1 MGNTMTA
8 TVTVRKRRTG
18 AGKPRRSMG
27 RKTSIKQRKRCTRR
41 FPWLIL
47 IGVMLLA
54 LILGAILFS
63 DSIYR
68 RIFPLKYGV
77 EVADAAKDYGLDRWL
92 VYAVI
97 KVESDFVPDAKSSA
111 GAIGLMQIMPVTG
124 EWIAWRKNESYRQE
138 RLTEPAYNVDMGCYL
153 LSYLLDYY
161 DNNLDYAV
169 AAYNAGSGRVDE
181 WLEDPEYF
189 DGTTLEIPYP
199 ETSNY
204 VAKVKYAYEKYKDL
218 YD

>member
-1 MGNTMTA
+1 MTA
-8 TVTVRKRRTG
+8 TVTIRRRRTG
-18 AGKPRRSMG
+18 ARKTGRKPG
-27 RKTSIKQRKRCTRR
+27 RKTSINKSKRYARK

-47 IGVMLLA
+47 IGIMILA
-54 LILGAILFS
+54 CILGAILFS

-68 RIFPLKYGV
+68 RAFPLKYGV
-77 EVADAAKDYGLDRWL
+77 EVSDAAKEYGLDRWL

-97 KVESDFVPDAKSSA
+97 KVESDFVPDAESHA

-124 EWIAWRKNESYRQE
+124 EWIAWRKDESYRQE

-153 LSYLLDYY
+153 LSYLLEYY

-181 WLEDPEYF
+181 WLENPEYF

-199 ETSNY
+199 ETANY
-204 VAKVKYAYEKYKDL
+204 VAKVKYAYEKYKGL

>member
-1 MGNTMTA
+1 M
-8 TVTVRKRRTG
+8 
-18 AGKPRRSMG
+18 
-27 RKTSIKQRKRCTRR
+27 I
-41 FPWLIL
+41 
-47 IGVMLLA
+47 LA

-68 RIFPLKYGV
+68 KIFPLKYGV
-77 EVADAAKDYGLDRWL
+77 EVSNAAKEYDLDRWL

-124 EWIAWRKNESYRQE
+124 EWIAWRKDESCRQE
-138 RLTEPAYNVDMGCYL
+138 CFTEPAYNVDMGCYL
-153 LSYLLDYY
+153 LSYLLEYY
-161 DNNLDYAV
+161 DNNIDYAV

-181 WLEDPEYF
+181 WLENPEYF
-189 DGTTLEIPYP
+189 DGKTLKIPYP
-199 ETSNY
+199 ETANY

>member
-1 MGNTMTA
+1 MTA
-8 TVTVRKRRTG
+8 AVTIRRRRTG
-18 AGKPRRSMG
+18 ARKTGRKTG
-27 RKTSIKQRKRCTRR
+27 RKTSINKSKRYARK

-47 IGVMLLA
+47 IGIMILA
-54 LILGAILFS
+54 CILGAILFS

-68 RIFPLKYGV
+68 RAFPLKYGV
-77 EVADAAKDYGLDRWL
+77 EVSDAAKEYGLDRWL

-97 KVESDFVPDAKSSA
+97 KVESDFVPDAESHA

-124 EWIAWRKNESYRQE
+124 EWIAWRKDESYRQE

-153 LSYLLDYY
+153 LSYLLEYY

-181 WLEDPEYF
+181 WLENPEYF
-189 DGTTLEIPYP
+189 DGTILEIPYP
-199 ETSNY
+199 ETANY